1 MKRDFPDRPLVGV
14 GVVVL
19 KGDFVL
25 MIRRGTPPRVG
36 QWSIPGGGQEL
47 GETVA
52 EAAVR
57 EVLEETGI
65 RIAVKGLIDVVD
77 LIRPSEDP
85 ERTGIEFHYTL
96 IDLAA
101 VWLDGEPVAGD
112 DVTDARWVPIDDLAD
127 YTLWSETER
136 IIRLAGE
143 VVSRKSTLSE

>member
-1 MKRDFPDRPLVGV
+1 VLLV
-14 GVVVL
+14 
-19 KGDFVL
+19 
-25 MIRRGTPPRVG
+25 RRGTPPRVG

-65 RIAVKGLIDVVD
+65 SITVKGLIDVVD

-85 ERTGIEFHYTL
+85 DRTGIEFHYTL

-101 VWLDGEPVAGD
+101 VWLEGEPVAGD
-112 DVTDARWVPIDDLAD
+112 DVTEARWVPTNDLAD
-127 YTLWSETER
+127 YILWSETER
-136 IIRLAGE
+136 IIRLAGD
-143 VVSRKSTLSE
+143 VISRKSALAE